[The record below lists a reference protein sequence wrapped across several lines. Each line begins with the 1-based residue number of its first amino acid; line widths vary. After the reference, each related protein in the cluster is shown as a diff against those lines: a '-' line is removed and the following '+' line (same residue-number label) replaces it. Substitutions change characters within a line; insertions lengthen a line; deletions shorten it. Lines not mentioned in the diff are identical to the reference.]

1 MTENLMMKEFS
12 TIIGNR
18 YEVVKVALFN
28 TTRISEKQVNKLI
41 RNGLTEFNDDILVI
55 TKDKY
60 DRLCDKEVTE

>member
-1 MTENLMMKEFS
+1 MAKHLMMKEFS
-12 TIIGNR
+12 VLLGGT

-41 RNGLTEFNDDILVI
+41 RNGLIEFNDDILVI

>member
-1 MTENLMMKEFS
+1 MAQHLMMKEFS
-12 TIIGNR
+12 VLLGGA

-41 RNGLTEFNDDILVI
+41 RNGLAEFNDNILVI

-60 DRLCDKEVTE
+60 ERLCDKEVVE